1 MGDDNTL
8 ELKLDAGTQA
18 LRAIYT
24 PPDGAGHVPAAL
36 DSTADVAPMDSSHDA
51 GEDDLPSPQ
60 VIDEHAN
67 LPSWESV
74 LAAVHAQGWT
84 PDALDERA
92 TMAFIALCRGATE
105 LVQADVGE
113 VRDGSFTL
121 ETDAEGHAAHVNLS
135 PPKGGRAVK
144 MSTVLAAMADQGIVY
159 GLQETQ
165 LVQALL
171 DGRAVTVEVAT
182 GTPPTPGTPTQFES
196 LLDRPESDLE
206 EDIDELAPVDYRNLG
221 SLHLVSPGTP
231 LMRRTPPQPGT
242 AGINVW
248 GQPVPAV
255 ELADTPFAN
264 SLLGAEIDS
273 EDPMLLRAT
282 MAGAPSVV
290 LHGVRVNPVVEVS
303 GVNLSTGNITFDG
316 SLQVKGDVTATMEV
330 RVTGDIVVDGT
341 IEAAFVHAGGSITV
355 NGGIIGITDNA
366 QDTDASTA
374 RAAHVSCDGSL
385 KARFIENAVIN
396 TGQNVD
402 IEREIRQSNVASGGY
417 VSVGP
422 PGSHQGVITGGQTRA
437 LHAIR
442 AGTIGA
448 PSGIPTHVQ
457 AGLDPHADMKR
468 SALGQKR
475 QKLGE
480 EKAKLEQL
488 LIFLNMHPEKAAP
501 GLNERAR
508 NTHTKICQD
517 LSGLDEEEAQLAQLL
532 QPIPDAS
539 VKASKRFCSG
549 VRVQVG
555 VKIQDF
561 LEDQVGGT
569 AAVEAN
575 QLVIR

>member
-1 MGDDNTL
+1 MGDDNRLLLT
-8 ELKLDAGTQA
+8 LDAGTHVLTA
-18 LRAIYT
+18 SYT
-24 PPDGAGHVPAAL
+24 PPERASLPPAAL
-36 DSTADVAPMDSSHDA
+36 DEAADATQKGQGDDEREDA
-51 GEDDLPSPQ
+51 
-60 VIDEHAN
+60 
-67 LPSWESV
+67 PSWEDM
-74 LAAVHAQGWT
+74 LAAVQAQGWT

-92 TMAFIALCRGATE
+92 AMVFIALCRSATE
-105 LVQADVGE
+105 PVEAAVGE
-113 VRDGSFTL
+113 VRDGSFLL
-121 ETDAEGHAAHVNLS
+121 ETDAEGQAAHVSLT
-135 PPKGGRAVK
+135 PPKGGRSVT
-144 MSTVLAAMADQGIVY
+144 MSSMLAALAEHGIVH
-159 GLQETQ
+159 GLQETR
-165 LVQALL
+165 LVEALL
-171 DGRAVTVEVAT
+171 EGRSVTVEVAT

-196 LLDRPESDLE
+196 LLNRPESDDE

-231 LMRRTPPQPGT
+231 LMRRRPPIQGT
-242 AGINVW
+242 AGINIW
-248 GQPVPAV
+248 GQPVPPV
-255 ELADTPFAN
+255 ELIDTPFA
-264 SLLGAEIDS
+264 SALLGAETDP
-273 EDPMLLRAT
+273 EDPLLLRAS

-290 LHGVRVNPVVEVS
+290 QHGVRVNPVVEVS

-341 IEAAFVHAGGSITV
+341 IEAAFVHAGGNITV
-355 NGGIIGITDNA
+355 NGGIIGITDTA
-366 QDTDASTA
+366 QETDASAA

-396 TGQNVD
+396 TGKNVD

-417 VSVGP
+417 ISVGP
-422 PGSHQGVITGGQTRA
+422 PGSHQGVITGGHTRA
-437 LHAIR
+437 LNAIR

-468 SALGQKR
+468 TALAQKR

-480 EKAKLEQL
+480 EKSKLEQL

-517 LSGLDEEEAQLAQLL
+517 LAGLDEEEAQLAVLL
-532 QPIPDAS
+532 QPIADAS

-549 VRVQVG
+549 VRLQVG

-561 LEDQVGGT
+561 LEDQIGGL
-569 AAVEAN
+569 AAVESN